1 MKNWSLPLVALAILF
16 AGCSSN
22 PKTDEK
28 RERDPVRQDAF
39 RSDPGNPLEGRRKE
53 IRDAKLDA
61 EQLYRRARATLD
73 SSDFASAIEA
83 YDDLSKRHPF
93 SDYTTQGELERIYA
107 QYRNFEPDRAISGA
121 ERFLREHPRH
131 AAVDY
136 LYYLKGLVNYDRDES
151 GLNILPS
158 DESKSDVTSQRRAFD
173 DFALLIQKFPKS
185 RFAGDAY
192 KRMVYVRNR
201 LAAHEL
207 HVVDFYLRRGAYVAA
222 SKRAEQVIA
231 QYPGS
236 PASYRALG
244 ILVQCYESAGMDQQA
259 KDARRLLD
267 AQDPKVVAASKTD
280 RSDEAPAPVVLAAPE
295 PAAASQAVEPAAAKK
310 SLLARIAGAF
320 NPFDNEGVEIVI
332 PSAKPAAGAESG
344 AAKSE
349 ATATEAAANA
359 DAAPAK
365 SSKVDVF
372 FEPYDDSAASSS
384 TAATPANAPAAST
397 TAQ

>member
-1 MKNWSLPLVALAILF
+1 MKNWSLSLVALAILF

-28 RERDPVRQDAF
+28 RERDPVRPDAF
-39 RSDPGNPLEGRRKE
+39 KADPGSPLESRRKE

-73 SSDFASAIEA
+73 SSDFAGAIEA

-107 QYRNFEPDRAISGA
+107 YYRNFEPDRATSAA

-131 AAVDY
+131 GAVDY
-136 LYYLKGLVNYDRDES
+136 VYYIKGLVNYDRDET

-173 DFALLIQKFPKS
+173 DFALLIQKFPNS

-244 ILVQCYESAGMDQQA
+244 MLVQCYESAGMDQQA

-267 AQDPKVVAASKTD
+267 AQDPQFVAASQ
-280 RSDEAPAPVVLAAPE
+280 SDLSDVRPAPVVLAAPE
-295 PAAASQAVEPAAAKK
+295 SAVTSQAVQTPPAKK
-310 SLLARIAGAF
+310 SLIARIAGAF

-332 PSAKPAAGAESG
+332 PSTQPEAG

-349 ATATEAAANA
+349 TTATTAAANA
-359 DAAPAK
+359 EAAPAK
-365 SSKVDVF
+365 RTQVDVY
-372 FEPYDDSAASSS
+372 FEPYDDAAAGSS
-384 TAATPANAPAAST
+384 TDSPASAPAT
-397 TAQ
+397 GGTETK

>member
-1 MKNWSLPLVALAILF
+1 MKNWSLSLVALAILF

-22 PKTDEK
+22 PKTEDK
-28 RERDPVRQDAF
+28 KERDPSRPDVF
-39 RSDPGNPLEGRRKE
+39 KESGNPLEGRRKE

-93 SDYTTQGELERIYA
+93 SDFTTQGELERIYA
-107 QYRNFEPDRAISGA
+107 LYRNFEHDRALSSA

-136 LYYLKGLVNYDRDES
+136 IYYLKGLVNYDRDES
-151 GLNILPS
+151 GLSILPT

-207 HVVDFYLRRGAYVAA
+207 HVVDFYVRRGAYVAA

-236 PASYRALG
+236 PASYRALAL
-244 ILVQCYESAGMDQQA
+244 LVKCYELAGMEQQA
-259 KDARRLLD
+259 KDARRLLE
-267 AQDPKVVAASKTD
+267 AQDPKFVAASED
-280 RSDEAPAPVVLAAPE
+280 DQSDEAPAPVALAAPE
-295 PAAASQAVEPAAAKK
+295 AAPGAAAATPAAAPAKK
-310 SLLARIAGAF
+310 SLIARLAGAF

-332 PSAKPAAGAESG
+332 PSAKPEAAAPAAPSGAPETEAASTTTAPAPAKGNKLDVFYEPYDTAPATTEGSASG
-344 AAKSE
+344 AAKP
-349 ATATEAAANA
+349 ATTEA
-359 DAAPAK
+359 P
-365 SSKVDVF
+365 
-372 FEPYDDSAASSS
+372 
-384 TAATPANAPAAST
+384 
-397 TAQ
+397 